1 MHLLFAVIFFMISVS
16 INILKERNTAD
27 SIYLLLVPGQ
37 NINVNRYEES
47 WENHIES
54 HSFDHCAQALNIF
67 N

>member
-1 MHLLFAVIFFMISVS
+1 MISVS
-16 INILKERNTAD
+16 INILKERNSAD

-37 NINVNRYEES
+37 NIVNRYEES